1 MEFGYCHIAIAKI
14 ANKIDIVAYLLKIF
28 RKTSF
33 PIHMPPSCSG
43 IASGVD
49 LGHDGLVVLLVNL
62 YSVATALEEDD
73 EIEAAC
79 NASHWIFMRFMF

>member
-1 MEFGYCHIAIAKI
+1 
-14 ANKIDIVAYLLKIF
+14 
-28 RKTSF
+28 
-33 PIHMPPSCSG
+33 MPPSGSG

-49 LGHDGLVVLLVNL
+49 LGHNGLVVLLINL

-79 NASHWIFMRFMF
+79 NASHWIFMRFLF